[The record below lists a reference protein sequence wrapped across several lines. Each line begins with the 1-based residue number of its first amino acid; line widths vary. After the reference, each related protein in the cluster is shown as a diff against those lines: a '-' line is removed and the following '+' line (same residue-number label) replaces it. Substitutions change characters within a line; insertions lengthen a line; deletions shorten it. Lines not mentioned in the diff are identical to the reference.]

1 MDCDYKAD
9 DDAEEYDY
17 DYIFIRKDVTINGN
31 NHIIDGNNRT
41 RVFMVEDGYSLT
53 LNNLTIINAR
63 ADSGAGV
70 YLKYNAS
77 LTINNVNFINN
88 YAHDQQGAAI
98 YAGLCNIVNVYNSS
112 FINNTAL
119 DYGGAIGGSNND
131 ITIVNSTFINNTA
144 KGEFIDYADEWNYGF
159 GGAIHQLES
168 SLTVINSTFRN
179 NSARYGGAISTYYEP
194 SDMVI
199 INSVFIE
206 NNAICSGGAIYN
218 YQDGSCNIVDSSFID
233 NAAGENGGVIYN
245 EDEVLMDILNSS
257 FINNTADVD
266 GGVIFADKTAE
277 TSIVNSTFTNNAA
290 LTGFGGVIYSQIGLN
305 NYTNVT
311 FINNAAVSGGVFYK
325 EFTSF
330 ENIVNSKFT
339 NNEATNGYGG
349 AIFIGGAIND
359 DSVCILEHANF
370 NKNTASDQ
378 GGAIY
383 ADDGSQL
390 DISNSIFSSNSV
402 IAENG
407 LGGAIAT
414 GDECIVK
421 ITESEFTGNK
431 AVEAGAIYVKDES
444 IFTISNSKFDSNLAN
459 KTGAAIYGVAD
470 SKIMID
476 NCGFTQDRV
485 LSDNGGIISGY
496 SGTIEISNSD
506 FIVDDSNST
515 VIYIDHGSL
524 SLGNN
529 TMMVVGIPIYVVESS
544 IASPVSIV
552 VLDNKTYDASVFDTV
567 ELNATLVDDNGNAIY
582 DPNFRFTVN
591 ETVVDDISFDGCVY
605 KAQYTLQNVGVNVI
619 SSNYASNDLVI
630 KNGAYNASKID
641 TYIQFSS
648 SFTRVACDYNAGE
661 RGAKFYATLK
671 DANGNVLAN
680 KTVYISILGKTYKFT
695 TDKDGKFGMQV
706 NFASAGVYTYVLS
719 FEGDETCNAADSF
732 TTKLTVNKKAMGIKA
747 SNVAFKSYKKTK
759 TVSVKLFTTK
769 NPYNGK
775 TYLTG
780 KKVTLKVNGKTYT
793 AQIDKYGNAKFN
805 IKLTKKGKYTAVI
818 KFAGDKTYKAVSKS
832 IRVTIK

>member
-77 LTINNVNFINN
+77 LTINNV
-88 YAHDQQGAAI
+88 
-98 YAGLCNIVNVYNSS
+98 
-112 FINNTAL
+112 
-119 DYGGAIGGSNND
+119 
-131 ITIVNSTFINNTA
+131 
-144 KGEFIDYADEWNYGF
+144 
-159 GGAIHQLES
+159 
-168 SLTVINSTFRN
+168 
-179 NSARYGGAISTYYEP
+179 RYGGAISTYYEP

-370 NKNTASDQ
+370 NKNTVSDQ
-378 GGAIY
+378 
-383 ADDGSQL
+383 
-390 DISNSIFSSNSV
+390 
-402 IAENG
+402 
-407 LGGAIAT
+407 
-414 GDECIVK
+414 
-421 ITESEFTGNK
+421 
-431 AVEAGAIYVKDES
+431 
-444 IFTISNSKFDSNLAN
+444 
-459 KTGAAIYGVAD
+459 
-470 SKIMID
+470 
-476 NCGFTQDRV
+476 
-485 LSDNGGIISGY
+485 
-496 SGTIEISNSD
+496 
-506 FIVDDSNST
+506 
-515 VIYIDHGSL
+515 
-524 SLGNN
+524 
-529 TMMVVGIPIYVVESS
+529 
-544 IASPVSIV
+544 
-552 VLDNKTYDASVFDTV
+552 V
-567 ELNATLVDDNGNAIY
+567 ELFMLMM
-582 DPNFRFTVN
+582 
-591 ETVVDDISFDGCVY
+591 
-605 KAQYTLQNVGVNVI
+605 
-619 SSNYASNDLVI
+619 DL
-630 KNGAYNASKID
+630 N
-641 TYIQFSS
+641 
-648 SFTRVACDYNAGE
+648 
-661 RGAKFYATLK
+661 
-671 DANGNVLAN
+671 
-680 KTVYISILGKTYKFT
+680 
-695 TDKDGKFGMQV
+695 
-706 NFASAGVYTYVLS
+706 
-719 FEGDETCNAADSF
+719 
-732 TTKLTVNKKAMGIKA
+732 
-747 SNVAFKSYKKTK
+747 
-759 TVSVKLFTTK
+759 
-769 NPYNGK
+769 
-775 TYLTG
+775 
-780 KKVTLKVNGKTYT
+780 
-793 AQIDKYGNAKFN
+793 
-805 IKLTKKGKYTAVI
+805 
-818 KFAGDKTYKAVSKS
+818 
-832 IRVTIK
+832 